1 MNESIGYF
9 AAFCTTFSF
18 VPQVASILK
27 TKNVE
32 GISTGMYC
40 MFVTG
45 VFTWLIYGIL
55 NQDWPLVVANII
67 TGGLSGMVLVLKL
80 LDNRKRA
87 LQQS

>member
-1 MNESIGYF
+1 MNETIGYF

-27 TKNVE
+27 TKNVD

-45 VFTWLIYGIL
+45 VFSWLIYGIV
-55 NQDWPLVVANII
+55 NQDWPLVIANVI
-67 TGGLSGMVLVLKL
+67 TGFLASLVLILKL
-80 LDNRKRA
+80 TSSRKKTIN
-87 LQQS
+87 Q

>member
-1 MNESIGYF
+1 MNETIGYF

-27 TKNVE
+27 TKNVD

-45 VFTWLIYGIL
+45 VFSWLIYGIV
-55 NQDWPLVVANII
+55 NQDWPLVIANVI
-67 TGGLSGMVLVLKL
+67 TGFLSSLVLILKL
-80 LDNRKRA
+80 TSGRKKSIN
-87 LQQS
+87 Q

>member
-1 MNESIGYF
+1 MNETIGYF

-27 TKNVE
+27 TKNVD

-45 VFTWLIYGIL
+45 VFSWLIYGIV
-55 NQDWPLVVANII
+55 NQDWPLVIANVI
-67 TGGLSGMVLVLKL
+67 TGFLASLVLILKL
-80 LDNRKRA
+80 TSSRKKSIN
-87 LQQS
+87 Q

>member
-1 MNESIGYF
+1 MNDSIGYF

-27 TKNVE
+27 TKNVD

-45 VFTWLIYGIL
+45 VFSWLVYGIV
-55 NQDWPLVVANII
+55 NQDWPLVVANVI
-67 TGGLSGMVLVLKL
+67 TGILSSMVLILKL
-80 LDNRKRA
+80 MSDRKNSA
-87 LQQS
+87 SE